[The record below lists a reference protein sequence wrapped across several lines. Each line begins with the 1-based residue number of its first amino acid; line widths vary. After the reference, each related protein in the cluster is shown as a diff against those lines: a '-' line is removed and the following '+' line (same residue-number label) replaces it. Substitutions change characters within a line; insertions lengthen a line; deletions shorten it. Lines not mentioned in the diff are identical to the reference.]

1 MLVYYLLCE
10 PKPKQKCGLV
20 LPSYLQKSKKTI
32 DFVFV
37 LKKSVAKFAGRSK
50 KIAKLAAEI
59 NIRIVLENEHNF
71 KKLFV
76 KTKVA

>member
-1 MLVYYLLCE
+1 MLFN
-10 PKPKQKCGLV
+10 PPG
-20 LPSYLQKSKKTI
+20 YLQKSKKTM
-32 DFVFV
+32 DFI